1 MEQYTVYL
9 RWSIITAMHLN
20 DVLKCMCSS
29 RNKNI
34 NNVIIIIIKWV
45 YFHILFYWV
54 IFS

>member
-34 NNVIIIIIKWV
+34 NNVIIIKWV
-45 YFHILFYWV
+45 YFHILFYCV
-54 IFS
+54 ISS